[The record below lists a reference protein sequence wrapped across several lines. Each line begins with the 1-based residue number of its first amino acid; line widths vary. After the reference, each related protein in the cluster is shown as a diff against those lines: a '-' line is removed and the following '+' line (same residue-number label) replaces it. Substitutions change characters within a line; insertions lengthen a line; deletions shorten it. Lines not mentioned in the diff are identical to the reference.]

1 MKTSELCPEGVKG
14 RWGLFLGV
22 SYEIRTMPQMQ
33 EPDGVQVQIRDRI
46 WKKGCFLCVHFR
58 DDDANP
64 DGRLCLHDLRL
75 FRSLYRGPGQVGRGG
90 AEVGEGRVK
99 HAKRSQCPECG
110 EAAVVNEEG
119 CRKCYACGFSEC

>member
-58 DDDANP
+58 DGDADP
-64 DGRLCLHDLRL
+64 DRRLCVHGMRL
-75 FRSLYRGPGQVGRGG
+75 FRILYRRPGQVERGSTQ
-90 AEVGEGRVK
+90 VGEGQVGSNK
-99 HAKRSQCPECG
+99 
-110 EAAVVNEEG
+110 
-119 CRKCYACGFSEC
+119 